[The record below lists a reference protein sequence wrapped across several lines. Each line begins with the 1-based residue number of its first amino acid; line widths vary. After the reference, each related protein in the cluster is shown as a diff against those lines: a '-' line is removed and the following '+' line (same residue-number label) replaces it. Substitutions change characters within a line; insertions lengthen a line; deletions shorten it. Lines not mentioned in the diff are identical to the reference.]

1 MLAHSA
7 YGKSRV
13 RLVQVSRHGDR
24 HELKDV
30 DVAIRFE
37 GHYDES
43 YTEGD
48 NRHVLPTDTMKNTVY
63 ALAARQPVN
72 EPESFGVA
80 LASRFLDRN
89 PRLQR
94 VRIDLTEHPWRRI
107 RIGDREHGHAF
118 MRPGEEARTATV
130 QTSREGSM
138 VGAGLSNLLILKSAH
153 SAFAD
158 FLRDELTTLPDT
170 QDRLLATSLQA
181 SWHYRSAEMD
191 FTPAWHA
198 VRRTLLEAF
207 AEHDSKSV
215 QHTLYAMGEA
225 ALDACNDITEIRLVM
240 PNKHHLP
247 VDLTRLGLEN
257 RNEIFV
263 PTDEPYGLIEAV
275 MRRTG

>member
-1 MLAHSA
+1 
-7 YGKSRV
+7 
-13 RLVQVSRHGDR
+13 VQVSRHGDR
-24 HELKDV
+24 HGLKDV
-30 DVAIRFE
+30 EVAIRFE

-43 YTEGD
+43 YTDGD
-48 NRHVLPTDTMKNTVY
+48 NRHVLPTDTMRNTVY
-63 ALAARQPVN
+63 AMAARQPVS
-72 EPESFGVA
+72 EPESFGLA
-80 LASRFLDRN
+80 LTSRFLDRN

-107 RIGDREHGHAF
+107 RVGDTEHGHAF
-118 MRPGEEARTATV
+118 MRPGAEARTATV
-130 QTSREGSM
+130 QASREGSM
-138 VGAGLSNLLILKSAH
+138 VGGGLRNLLILKSAH

-170 QDRLLATSLQA
+170 QDRLFATSLRA
-181 SWHYRSAEMD
+181 SWRYVAADVD
-191 FTPAWHA
+191 FATAWHA
-198 VRRTLLEAF
+198 VRRRLLEAF

-225 ALDACNDITEIRLVM
+225 VLDSCEEVTEIRLVM

-247 VDLTRLGLEN
+247 IDLTRLGIEN

-275 MRRTG
+275 MRR